1 MQNNRFDSLELA
13 KFLDS
18 KIDSQEISSYKIEL
32 LYKGEAGT
40 PPEVQVNFKPVK

>member
-1 MQNNRFDSLELA
+1 MQNNRFDSIELC

-18 KIDSQEISSYKIEL
+18 KIDSGDITNYRVEL

-40 PPEVQVNFKPVK
+40 PPEVQVNFNPTK